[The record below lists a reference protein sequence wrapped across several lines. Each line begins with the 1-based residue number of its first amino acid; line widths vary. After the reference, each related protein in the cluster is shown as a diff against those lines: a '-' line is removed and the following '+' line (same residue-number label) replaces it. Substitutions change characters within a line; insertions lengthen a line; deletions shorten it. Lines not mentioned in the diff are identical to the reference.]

1 MSVTDILDFT
11 AGSGAAAAAALH
23 CGARYHGVC
32 VNADQ
37 KKWLDSLMDRVIY
50 AVACE
55 NADSAAAVGATPEQ
69 VFAIKTW
76 YQGTIKEAKRFLIA
90 QGADVAVAE
99 EDNDEGESE
108 GESEESN

>member
-1 MSVTDILDFT
+1 MFNNMSVTDI
-11 AGSGAAAAAALH
+11 H
-23 CGARYHGVC
+23 R
-32 VNADQ
+32 
-37 KKWLDSLMDRVIY
+37 WLDSLMDRVIY
-50 AVACE
+50 AFVCE

>member
-1 MSVTDILDFT
+1 MFKNMSVTDI
-11 AGSGAAAAAALH
+11 H
-23 CGARYHGVC
+23 R
-32 VNADQ
+32 
-37 KKWLDSLMDRVIY
+37 WLDSLMDRVIY

>member
-1 MSVTDILDFT
+1 MAVTDMLDFT

-23 CGARYHGVC
+23 CGARYQGVC

-37 KKWLDSLMDRVIY
+37 KKWLDGLMDRIIY

-55 NADSAAAVGATPEQ
+55 NAETAAAVGATPEQ
-69 VFAIKTW
+69 VNSIKAW

-99 EDNDEGESE
+99 EDNDEGESA